1 VILSLPSLASV
12 SPGHQQGAS
21 ADTKEPRIA
30 PLEPGGDGRAA
41 GSTNIRLRWSR
52 EGRKG
57 LQDLQT
63 PGSAG
68 AGRGWKGCG
77 IYKHSAPLEPGGD
90 GRVAG
95 STNIWLRWSREGM
108 EAGSP
113 LSGKSSA
120 QSSEDGKVT
129 DGLQLLIDTEK
140 DVFVQDEPIVVNFH
154 LKNSREQAVTTSTRA
169 VLYYS
174 IEVIDGSGRRIL
186 SEEEA
191 RRKDEESTG
200 AARYK
205 AGGSARYFK
214 IQPGDEQK
222 DSIDLRKAYSLSP
235 GTTYFIRA
243 KRDLDRSDGNGRV
256 TIVSNRI
263 AVTVLQ

>member
-1 VILSLPSLASV
+1 M
-12 SPGHQQGAS
+12 
-21 ADTKEPRIA
+21 RIV
-30 PLEPGGDGRAA
+30 
-41 GSTNIRLRWSR
+41 
-52 EGRKG
+52 
-57 LQDLQT
+57 
-63 PGSAG
+63 G
-68 AGRGWKGCG
+68 AGKIFG
-77 IYKHSAPLEPGGD
+77 IVGALALAVATPYK
-90 GRVAG
+90 RVVAQD
-95 STNIWLRWSREGM
+95 
-108 EAGSP
+108 
-113 LSGKSSA
+113 SSA
-120 QSSEDGKVT
+120 VQSSEEGKVT

-214 IQPGDEQK
+214 I
-222 DSIDLRKAYSLSP
+222 
-235 GTTYFIRA
+235 
-243 KRDLDRSDGNGRV
+243 
-256 TIVSNRI
+256 
-263 AVTVLQ
+263 

>member
-1 VILSLPSLASV
+1 MDGHDEAKPGRRHHLREGSRINKRASKFSALFVLVILSLPSLASV

-77 IYKHSAPLEPGGD
+77 IYKHTAPLEPGGEEGGAGSTNSRLRWSREGMEGLRDLQTYGSAGAGRGGRGCRIYKLPAPLEPGGDGRAAGSTNIRLRWSREGMEGLRDLQTFGSAGAGRGWKGCGIYKHSAPLEPGGD

-95 STNIWLRWSREGM
+95 STNIWLRWSR
-108 EAGSP
+108 
-113 LSGKSSA
+113 
-120 QSSEDGKVT
+120 
-129 DGLQLLIDTEK
+129 
-140 DVFVQDEPIVVNFH
+140 
-154 LKNSREQAVTTSTRA
+154 
-169 VLYYS
+169 
-174 IEVIDGSGRRIL
+174 
-186 SEEEA
+186 
-191 RRKDEESTG
+191 
-200 AARYK
+200 
-205 AGGSARYFK
+205 
-214 IQPGDEQK
+214 
-222 DSIDLRKAYSLSP
+222 
-235 GTTYFIRA
+235 
-243 KRDLDRSDGNGRV
+243 
-256 TIVSNRI
+256 
-263 AVTVLQ
+263 

>member
-1 VILSLPSLASV
+1 M
-12 SPGHQQGAS
+12 
-21 ADTKEPRIA
+21 RIV
-30 PLEPGGDGRAA
+30 
-41 GSTNIRLRWSR
+41 
-52 EGRKG
+52 
-57 LQDLQT
+57 
-63 PGSAG
+63 G
-68 AGRGWKGCG
+68 AGKIFG
-77 IYKHSAPLEPGGD
+77 IVGALALAVATPYK
-90 GRVAG
+90 RVVAQD
-95 STNIWLRWSREGM
+95 
-108 EAGSP
+108 
-113 LSGKSSA
+113 SSA
-120 QSSEDGKVT
+120 VQSSEEGKVT